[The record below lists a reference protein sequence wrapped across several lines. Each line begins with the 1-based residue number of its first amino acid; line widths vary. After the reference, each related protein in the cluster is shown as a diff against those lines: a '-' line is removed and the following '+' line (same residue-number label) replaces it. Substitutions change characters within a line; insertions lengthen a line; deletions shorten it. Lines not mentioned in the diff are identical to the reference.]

1 MKGKGTV
8 VISASVIL
16 IGMVLFL
23 GLNLGFADTSVYIW
37 DNDAIDW
44 TTTLSNGDP
53 IDNGTAN
60 NAYEPQLA
68 IDSTGI
74 VYATYRQWSGVPIL
88 SHHIYLTRC
97 DGTDVRIWDNDTA
110 NWTTNLSDGDPIDTG
125 TTNDAWVPQLAIDSK
140 DVVYVTYRQFAG
152 GNWHI
157 FLSRY
162 DGTDVRIWDNDT
174 SNWTT
179 TFANGDP
186 IDTGTANGAD
196 EPQLAIDAND
206 VVYVTYRQS
215 DGAQDHIYLSRYD
228 GTDVRIWDNDTTDWI
243 TNFAVGDPIDT
254 GTANRAYE
262 PQLAIDANNVVY
274 VTYRQ
279 MGVANWCIYL
289 SRYDGTDVRIWD
301 NDTTDWITNFAVGD
315 PIDTGIAGAF
325 QPHLAI
331 DSNDV
336 VYVTYRQSDFFDNH
350 IYLNRYDGTDVRIWD
365 NDTADWITNFAVGD
379 PIDTGTTNDADRP
392 QLAIDANDI
401 VYVTYLQFDGA
412 QNHIY
417 LSRYDGTDVRIWDN
431 DTADWITNFAVGDPI
446 DTGTTNDADEP
457 RLAIDANE
465 VVYVAYRQIAGG
477 NWHIFLSRYDG
488 TDVRI
493 WDNDTTDWILTF
505 ADGDP
510 IDTGT
515 MNDALEPQLVIDS
528 SEPVYVTYSQMDAMP
543 NWHIYLSRYGAP
555 SSSTGGSSS
564 SSGGRCFIATA
575 AYGSQMAPSVELLR
589 EFRDR
594 FLLTNIVGKASVGF
608 YCAISPPIADFIA
621 KHNNLRRL
629 VRVSLL
635 PFVGISWMALHLGIV
650 PTMVFILIFMVSM
663 SGTTVVFIRKIRLR
677 RQKR

>member
-254 GTANRAYE
+254 G
-262 PQLAIDANNVVY
+262 
-274 VTYRQ
+274 
-279 MGVANWCIYL
+279 
-289 SRYDGTDVRIWD
+289 
-301 NDTTDWITNFAVGD
+301 
-315 PIDTGIAGAF
+315 IAGAF

-350 IYLNRYDGTDVRIWD
+350 IYLN
-365 NDTADWITNFAVGD
+365 
-379 PIDTGTTNDADRP
+379 
-392 QLAIDANDI
+392 
-401 VYVTYLQFDGA
+401 
-412 QNHIY
+412 
-417 LSRYDGTDVRIWDN
+417 RYDGTDVRIWDN

-677 RQKR
+677 RQKL